1 MSLPDGTRHVV
12 WDWNGTLLDDVE
24 LCRSTLNTLLERR
37 GLPPVSAEFHAE
49 GFGFPLQPY
58 YESVGFDFAQESF
71 SEVSRQFTEL
81 YEEGRH
87 ECPLRIGAREI
98 ITALNE
104 RGVGQSVLSAY
115 NQHLLRNILNE
126 RDLAPHFSHITGTDN
141 LNAEGKVARGL
152 AWLEESGLPADE
164 VLLIGDTLH
173 DVEVARALGVKVL
186 LVESGHQSRPRLES
200 AGCPVLPGLAYLL
213 NGVHLPG

>member
-1 MSLPDGTRHVV
+1 MSLLADTRHVV

-24 LCRSTLNTLLERR
+24 LCRGVLNTLLERR
-37 GLPPVSAEFHAE
+37 GLQPVSAEVHAE

-81 YEEGRH
+81 YEAGRH
-87 ECPLRIGAREI
+87 ACPLRVGARETI
-98 ITALNE
+98 AALRE

-115 NQHLLRNILNE
+115 NQHLLRNILHE

-152 AWLEESGLPADE
+152 AWLAESGLSPDD
-164 VLLIGDTLH
+164 VLLVGDTLH
-173 DVEVARALGVKVL
+173 DVEVARALGVRVL
-186 LVESGHQSRPRLES
+186 LVESGHQSRSRLEA
-200 AGCPVLPGLAYLL
+200 AGCPVLPGLTYLL
-213 NGVHLPG
+213 NGAHLAG